1 MDEMAEGKGRYRE
14 FMEGVNKIK
23 KMQGVNDKNGKAK
36 KAKKGIES
44 IVVQRVN
51 TQPINKTKKFEPLDT
66 RDFIDFSNYDTL
78 TLANIKEACKNFY
91 GAPRG

>member
-14 FMEGVNKIK
+14 FIEGVNKVK
-23 KMQGVNDKNGKAK
+23 KMQGVNNRNR

-51 TQPINKTKKFEPLDT
+51 TNPLVKQRNLNHWILVISLISVIT
-66 RDFIDFSNYDTL
+66 IH
-78 TLANIKEACKNFY
+78 
-91 GAPRG
+91 